1 MQTSPNPHPVRH
13 IAMLAYPGANC
24 IDVVGQL
31 QVFSSASISMQ
42 DDHPPPRCTYVNEI
56 LGPKAGPVRMSA
68 GFDLVAARGIAEV
81 SGGIDTLLI
90 AGGQGHADMVQDP
103 LVLDW
108 LRAMAPRVRRFGS
121 ICTGAFV
128 LAAAGLLDDR
138 RATTHWR
145 HCARLADTYPAVAV
159 EPDAL
164 HVHDGGVYTSAG
176 VTAGIDLALALVEE
190 DCGRHIALSTAR
202 DIVAFLKRPG
212 GQSQFSAH
220 LEAQTSD
227 ETPMR
232 ALQDWILDNLDRD
245 LSVEA
250 LADHA
255 AMSPRTFARAF
266 VRDCGTTPAKF
277 VERARLDAARRALE
291 DTTDPLTVIAE
302 RHGFGHAETMRR
314 VFQRHFNIAPQDYR
328 RLFRAAPAA
337 RTRINTGDTGHV
349 ATP

>member
-1 MQTSPNPHPVRH
+1 MQKSPKTHPVRR

-24 IDVVGQL
+24 IDVVGPL

-42 DDHPPPRCTYVNEI
+42 EDLPNPSCAYVNEI

-68 GFDLVAARGIAEV
+68 GFDLVAARGIGEE
-81 SGGIDTLLI
+81 SGGIDTLLV
-90 AGGQGHADMVQDP
+90 AGGQGHAEMVQDP
-103 LVLDW
+103 QVLNW

-138 RATTHWR
+138 QATTHWR
-145 HCARLADTYPAVAV
+145 HCARLADEYPSVAV

-190 DCGRHIALSTAR
+190 DCGREVALTTAR

-220 LEAQTSD
+220 LEAQTA
-227 ETPMR
+227 EATPLGG
-232 ALQDWILDNLDRD
+232 LQDWILNNLAQD
-245 LSVEA
+245 LSVEV
-250 LADHA
+250 LADRA
-255 AMSPRTFARAF
+255 AMSPRTFARVFA
-266 VRDCGTTPAKF
+266 RETGTTPAKF
-277 VERARLDAARRALE
+277 VERARVDAARRALE
-291 DTTDPLTVIAE
+291 DSAEPLAVIAE
-302 RHGFGHAETMRR
+302 DVGFGHAETMRR
-314 VFQRHFNIAPQDYR
+314 VFQRRLNVAPLDYR
-328 RLFRAAPAA
+328 RRFRRA
-337 RTRINTGDTGHV
+337 RSNQTNKGDPGHV